1 METASS
7 FLASGDNVFKFL
19 LTMCIGTI
27 LFNIIYPTD
36 KIREI
41 EIRQSELNYKLD
53 LINNESKALYDEVKT
68 LDRIK
73 NTLRGRESSYN
84 ESFREKL
91 KSFDLKYDLLTKK
104 DYEIKHLRR
113 LIGISRDELEFYS
126 SFRFWSYYPSMV
138 IGLLSLIFWI
148 KFYLR
153 GQRMDGD

>member
-36 KIREI
+36 KIKEI

-53 LINNESKALYDEVKT
+53 VMNDESKVLYDE
-68 LDRIK
+68 IK
-73 NTLRGRESSYN
+73 ILS
-84 ESFREKL
+84 KL
-91 KSFDLKYDLLTKK
+91 KRGSGIFRSSDFRKKLELFDLKYNLLSKK

-113 LIGISRDELEFYS
+113 LIGISRDELDFYS
-126 SFRFWSYYPSMV
+126 SFRFWSYYPSMA
-138 IGLLSLIFWI
+138 IGLLSLVFWI
-148 KFYLR
+148 KFYVKS
-153 GQRMDGD
+153 QHTPIE

>member
-7 FLASGDNVFKFL
+7 FLSSGDNVFKFL

-36 KIREI
+36 KIKEI
-41 EIRQSELNYKLD
+41 EIRQSELSYKLD
-53 LINNESKALYDEVKT
+53 LMNNESKVLYDE
-68 LDRIK
+68 IK
-73 NTLRGRESSYN
+73 ILN
-84 ESFREKL
+84 KL
-91 KSFDLKYDLLTKK
+91 KKGLNAFRSSDFRKKLELFDLKYELLTKK

-113 LIGISRDELEFYS
+113 LIGISRDELDFYS

-148 KFYLR
+148 KFYVKS
-153 GQRMDGD
+153 QKTEDD

>member
-41 EIRQSELNYKLD
+41 EIRQSELSYKLD
-53 LINNESKALYDEVKT
+53 LMNDESKVLYSE
-68 LDRIK
+68 IK
-73 NTLRGRESSYN
+73 ILSKAKKEANRFGSTD
-84 ESFREKL
+84 FRKKL
-91 KSFDLKYDLLTKK
+91 ELFDLKYNLFLKK
-104 DYEIKHLRR
+104 DYEISHLRR
-113 LIGISRDELEFYS
+113 LIGISRDELDFYS

-148 KFYLR
+148 KFYVR
-153 GQRMDGD
+153 SQETDES

>member
-36 KIREI
+36 KIRQI

-53 LINNESKALYDEVKT
+53 IMNNESKVLYDE
-68 LDRIK
+68 IK
-73 NTLRGRESSYN
+73 LLSNIKKRLTVFGSADFRKKL
-84 ESFREKL
+84 ESF
-91 KSFDLKYDLLTKK
+91 DVKYDLLAKK
-104 DYEIKHLRR
+104 VYEIRHMRR
-113 LIGISRDELEFYS
+113 LITISRDELEFYS
-126 SFRFWSYYPSMV
+126 GFRFWSYYPSMV

-148 KFYLR
+148 KFYVKSLEKEESAT
-153 GQRMDGD
+153 

>member
-36 KIREI
+36 KIKEI

-53 LINNESKALYDEVKT
+53 IMNEESKVLYDE
-68 LDRIK
+68 IK
-73 NTLRGRESSYN
+73 ILNRLKKGLNALKSPD
-84 ESFREKL
+84 FRKKL
-91 KSFDLKYDLLTKK
+91 ESFDLKYELLSKK

-113 LIGISRDELEFYS
+113 LIEISRDELGFYS

-148 KFYLR
+148 HFYVKS
-153 GQRMDGD
+153 QKTEGD